1 MKFIKIIGFIGLVI
15 SKEVGFIY
23 KLFDWFYFYVVL
35 YMMGYELKEIFLVV
49 KMCYIIVMY
58 VILYEILKIYFGS
71 KIMYVFL
78 KIFFR
83 IRIN

>member
-1 MKFIKIIGFIGLVI
+1 
-15 SKEVGFIY
+15 
-23 KLFDWFYFYVVL
+23 
-35 YMMGYELKEIFLVV
+35 MMWYELKEIFLVV

-78 KIFFR
+78 KIYFR

>member
-1 MKFIKIIGFIGLVI
+1 
-15 SKEVGFIY
+15 
-23 KLFDWFYFYVVL
+23 
-35 YMMGYELKEIFLVV
+35 MMWYELKEIFLVV

-78 KIFFR
+78 KYFLGLGLIKEWMNFIGRNNFV
-83 IRIN
+83 